1 MVEISDSYNII
12 KNNDS
17 LPAKSNVGKLSTS
30 DRITLKN
37 DGQVTL
43 YETSAY
49 DLNLLS
55 AQKIN
60 LDDTKIVY
68 SKSKTNM
75 PEDYIYVNQF

>member
-17 LPAKSNVGKLSTS
+17 LPAKSNMGKLSTS

-55 AQKIN
+55 A
-60 LDDTKIVY
+60 
-68 SKSKTNM
+68 
-75 PEDYIYVNQF
+75 